1 MSLGALP
8 WKAGRFIVATRD
20 GEIREITANF
30 LQVFL
35 GLVQLS
41 FKKERRTR
49 SVVPPIDGC
58 RASRVS
64 DDYAER

>member
-30 LQVFL
+30 LQVLL

-49 SVVPPIDGC
+49 RAADRWVPC
-58 RASRVS
+58 SRVS